1 MTWEYGTQHFEV
13 RCLPKRNLKLL
24 ALRAAIA
31 WPLLMSLVVIFFSII
46 VYLVLKRMQA
56 IEEEVRLME
65 KMNEDLN
72 VAKLAAEAAD
82 KAKSNFLATVSHE
95 IRTPMNGVIGMTNLL
110 MGTNLTTQQLEYVK
124 VVQASGNT
132 LIALINDVLDLS
144 KIEAGRM
151 ELESVAY
158 DIRKEVDGV
167 FLLFDDR
174 AQQNKIELSMLVHDA
189 VPNYIVGD
197 PGRFHQ
203 ILANVVS
210 NALKSR
216 KQSTLHGYHH

>member
-1 MTWEYGTQHFEV
+1 MDVVAVFNVNSKLESFDSYNCSAAASSKSCAVPLFDPAGRASEFSKAAVTWEYGTQHFEV

-95 IRTPMNGVIGMTNLL
+95 IRLVFQSSWNCSSTRLRLGKTMT
-110 MGTNLTTQQLEYVK
+110 
-124 VVQASGNT
+124 
-132 LIALINDVLDLS
+132 
-144 KIEAGRM
+144 
-151 ELESVAY
+151 
-158 DIRKEVDGV
+158 
-167 FLLFDDR
+167 FL
-174 AQQNKIELSMLVHDA
+174 
-189 VPNYIVGD
+189 
-197 PGRFHQ
+197 
-203 ILANVVS
+203 
-210 NALKSR
+210 
-216 KQSTLHGYHH
+216 